1 MNKKELK
8 ANVVLGLI
16 FTIRMFGIFI
26 MLPILSNYCI
36 NLKHSNN
43 FLIGLALA
51 AYGITQS
58 IFQIPFSF
66 MSDKFGQ
73 KKIIIL
79 GLILFIIGSLIGAT
93 TNSILG
99 IIIARSL
106 QGSGA
111 ISSVVI
117 TLLLNIVQEKNKTKS
132 MIFIGINITI
142 TFIISTVIS
151 PIIFYKIGL
160 KWIFFYMS
168 IFALIGIFI
177 VYFFIPNKKYNFKN
191 KIFLKKSLIEINKNK
206 KLIIFNFSIFC
217 LHAILISNF
226 LTVPLMII
234 NSGLEINQHW
244 KIYLI
249 ILLFSFLFTWLIS
262 NYINK
267 KNKIKKI
274 ILSCIIILIISELVF
289 YFSNENFYL
298 IFFAMQLFF
307 ISFTTLEFFL
317 PNLVNKEAPKKYKGT
332 TMGIY
337 STSQFF
343 GVAFGGI
350 ISGLI
355 FKTQKINI
363 IFIGEIILSLFWLL
377 LTIKKNNL
385 INNN

>member
-1 MNKKELK
+1 MTKKELK
-8 ANVVLGLI
+8 ANIVLGLI
-16 FTIRMFGIFI
+16 FTIRMFGIFV

-36 NLKHSNN
+36 NLKNSNN
-43 FLIGLALA
+43 FLIGLALG

-58 IFQIPFSF
+58 VFQIPFSF

-79 GLILFIIGSLIGAT
+79 GLILFIAGSLIGAT
-93 TNSILG
+93 TESILG

-111 ISSVVI
+111 ISSVII

-132 MIFIGINITI
+132 MIFIGINITL

-160 KWIFFYMS
+160 KWIFFCMS

-177 VYFFIPNKKYNFKN
+177 IQFFIPNEKYNFKN
-191 KIFLKKSLIEINKNK
+191 KIFLKESLIKISKNK
-206 KLIIFNFSIFC
+206 KLFIFNFSIFC
-217 LHAILISNF
+217 LHAILITNF
-226 LTVPLMII
+226 LIIPLLII
-234 NSGLEINQHW
+234 DSGLKINQHW
-244 KIYLI
+244 KIYSI
-249 ILLFSFLFTWLIS
+249 ILFISFLFTWIIS
-262 NYINK
+262 IYINK
-267 KNKIKKI
+267 RKKIKEMI
-274 ILSCIIILIISELVF
+274 FSCIIILILSELIF
-289 YFSNENFYL
+289 YFSNKNLYL

-317 PNLVNKEAPKKYKGT
+317 PNLVNKEAHKKYKGT

-355 FKTQKINI
+355 FKTQKNNAV
-363 IFIGEIILSLFWLL
+363 FIGEIILSIFWMLLIMKKKKLFN
-377 LTIKKNNL
+377 K
-385 INNN
+385 

>member
-1 MNKKELK
+1 MTKKELK
-8 ANVVLGLI
+8 ANIVLGLV
-16 FTIRMFGIFI
+16 FTIRMFGIFV
-26 MLPILSNYCI
+26 MLPILSNYCV
-36 NLKHSNN
+36 NLKNSNN
-43 FLIGLALA
+43 FLIGLALG

-58 IFQIPFSF
+58 VFQIPFSF

-93 TNSILG
+93 TNSISG

-111 ISSVVI
+111 ISSVII

-132 MIFIGINITI
+132 MIFIGINITL

-177 VYFFIPNKKYNFKN
+177 IHFFIPNKKYNFKN
-191 KIFLKKSLIEINKNK
+191 KIFLKESLIKIRKNK
-206 KLIIFNFSIFC
+206 KLFIFNFSIFC
-217 LHAILISNF
+217 LHAILITNF
-226 LTVPLMII
+226 LIIPLLII
-234 NSGLEINQHW
+234 DSGLKINQHW
-244 KIYLI
+244 KIYSI
-249 ILLFSFLFTWLIS
+249 ILLISFLFTWLIS
-262 NYINK
+262 IYINK
-267 KNKIKKI
+267 KKKIKEM
-274 ILSCIIILIISELVF
+274 ILFCIIILIFSELIF
-289 YFSNENFYL
+289 YISNKNLYL
-298 IFFAMQLFF
+298 ILFAMQLFF

-317 PNLVNKEAPKKYKGT
+317 PNLVNQEAHKKYKGT

-355 FKTQKINI
+355 FKTQKNNT
-363 IFIGEIILSLFWLL
+363 IFIGEIILSIFWILLILKKKKLFN
-377 LTIKKNNL
+377 K
-385 INNN
+385 